1 MYEDKT
7 PNEEGQEDDGL
18 GAGSIFG
25 IVLACIVTA
34 LLILILI
41 IAAILAVHR
50 DRKKHRGKAE
60 LKPTSPDSL
69 NGYAVC
75 MQNRIESRLHMLTQM
90 TLLTHWLE
98 LVI

>member
-1 MYEDKT
+1 MYEGKT
-7 PNEEGQEDDGL
+7 PNEEGQEDDEL

-25 IVLACIVTA
+25 IVLACVVTA

-41 IAAILAVHR
+41 IVAIITVYR

-60 LKPTSPDSL
+60 F
-69 NGYAVC
+69 NRYAVC
-75 MQNRIESRLHMLTQM
+75 MHNRVESWLHMLTQM
-90 TLLTHWLE
+90 TLLTHWFE